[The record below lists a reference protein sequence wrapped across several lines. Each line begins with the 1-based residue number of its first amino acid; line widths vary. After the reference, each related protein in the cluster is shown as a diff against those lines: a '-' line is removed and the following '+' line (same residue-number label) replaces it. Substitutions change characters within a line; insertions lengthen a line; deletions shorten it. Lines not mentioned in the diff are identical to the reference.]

1 MSESNKDQQ
10 IESLEEKVTHLSRML
25 VKSFGYADQDP
36 DTFLQNARRTTEAI
50 CRFMYTKELGE
61 PKGKMMLNDY
71 GRELLQKKIIPDK
84 IGILI
89 GTIQTYG
96 NYAAHAQDDLSEAT
110 REWIAPCQ
118 TALAS
123 LTNWFFLEYLKGNVP
138 NELLTP
144 IQSFAEPTGHGHTA
158 HSSSV
163 ASAPKKTNLTPIL
176 LVGAAVLVLGT
187 AAFYFINKSN
197 TAPIVKADETPI
209 TSSDNVVKQQ
219 EDMVNNL
226 NSTAPVEDTKRIAI
240 LYFDNGSDNAEL
252 SRLRKGLADMLISDL
267 SKIKMLNVIE
277 RARLEEILKEQKL
290 NNSKEFDASTAS
302 KVGKL
307 LGVQY
312 ILTGAFFD
320 IMGSM
325 RMDARIIDVET
336 GKIIKSEG
344 IDGPTTT
351 FFDLE
356 KKLVVKIA
364 GGLNVDIADA
374 NTSTAS
380 EKQTSLSYE
389 TSLLYSDG
397 LNQLD
402 KGEKA
407 KAIETF
413 KKVLQKNPD
422 FVPAQQALNKLMIN
436 A

>member
-71 GRELLQKKIIPDK
+71 SRELLQKKIIPDK

-144 IQSFAEPTGHGHTA
+144 IQSFTEPTGHGHAT
-158 HSSSV
+158 HSTSV
-163 ASAPKKTNLTPIL
+163 SAPKKSNITPIL
-176 LVGAAVLVLGT
+176 LVGVAVLIIGV
-187 AAFYFINKSN
+187 AAFYFIHKSN
-197 TAPIVKADETPI
+197 TTPVKANETTI

-219 EDMVNNL
+219 EDMVSDL
-226 NSTAPVEDTKRIAI
+226 NSTAPVADAKRIAI

-364 GGLNVDIADA
+364 GGLNVDLADA

-422 FVPAQQALNKLMIN
+422 FVPAKQALNKLTIN

>member
-1 MSESNKDQQ
+1 M
-10 IESLEEKVTHLSRML
+10 
-25 VKSFGYADQDP
+25 
-36 DTFLQNARRTTEAI
+36 
-50 CRFMYTKELGE
+50 
-61 PKGKMMLNDY
+61 
-71 GRELLQKKIIPDK
+71 
-84 IGILI
+84 
-89 GTIQTYG
+89 
-96 NYAAHAQDDLSEAT
+96 
-110 REWIAPCQ
+110 
-118 TALAS
+118 AS

-144 IQSFAEPTGHGHTA
+144 IQSFAESSGHTHTA
-158 HSSSV
+158 H
-163 ASAPKKTNLTPIL
+163 ATTHANIPKKTNLTPIL
-176 LVGAAVLVLGT
+176 LVGVAVLVIGIS
-187 AAFYFINKSN
+187 AFYIIHKSTT
-197 TAPIVKADETPI
+197 TAPVKADETPI

-226 NSTAPVEDTKRIAI
+226 NSTTPVADAKRIAI

-267 SKIKMLNVIE
+267 SKVKMLNVIE

-344 IDGPTTT
+344 IDGPTST

-364 GGLNVDIADA
+364 GGLNVDLADA
-374 NTSTAS
+374 NTKTST
-380 EKQTSLSYE
+380 EKQTALSYE

-422 FVPAQQALNKLMIN
+422 FVPAQQALNKLLIN